1 MSIRNGTNGKVFQ
14 RELPSYG
21 VPPVER
27 AFKLLRHIAAGDSI
41 ANMSLSA
48 RALNISRTTL
58 MRLIATLEAEQMIER
73 KADGTGYNL
82 GLGLVGLAGQ
92 ALYASDLVQVGDPV
106 LASLTMQLGLS
117 SHIGVLDGTD
127 VLYVARRTPN
137 AHLVSNVGIGSRL
150 PAHATTMGRIML
162 AQLSSNDVERL
173 YQNIPLKRLTEKTP
187 ATLQALLA
195 QCSIDRKTGIAWS
208 DSHYE
213 AGIASAAAILRD
225 RFGGVIGALNVTGP
239 TSSFTTHSGRHAE
252 IGNAVCAA
260 AATISSRLG
269 YTSRSGNTINE
280 NSHDPRRM
288 Q

>member
-1 MSIRNGTNGKVFQ
+1 MSLAKASNDRIPH
-14 RELPSYG
+14 RETPSYG

-27 AFKLLRHIAAGDSI
+27 AFRLLRHIAAGDSV

-48 RALNISRTTL
+48 RALGISRTTM

-73 KADGTGYNL
+73 KVDGTGYSL

-106 LASLTMQLGLS
+106 IAGLARQLGLS
-117 SHIGVLDGTD
+117 THIGVLDGRD

-137 AHLVSNVGIGSRL
+137 VHLVSNVGIGSRL

-162 AQLSSNDVERL
+162 AHLPVSEIEEL
-173 YQNIPLKRLTEKTP
+173 YRNKPLRRITDKTP
-187 ATLQALLA
+187 VTLQALLA
-195 QCSIDRKTGIAWS
+195 QCSKDRTAGIAWS

-213 AGIASAAAILRD
+213 AGIASAASVIFD
-225 RFGGVIGALNVTGP
+225 RLGGVIGALNVTGP
-239 TSSFTTHSGRHAE
+239 TASFATHAGRHTE
-252 IGNAVCAA
+252 IDVAVRAA

-269 YTSRSGNTINE
+269 YTTRDNAHN
-280 NSHDPRRM
+280 PRRM